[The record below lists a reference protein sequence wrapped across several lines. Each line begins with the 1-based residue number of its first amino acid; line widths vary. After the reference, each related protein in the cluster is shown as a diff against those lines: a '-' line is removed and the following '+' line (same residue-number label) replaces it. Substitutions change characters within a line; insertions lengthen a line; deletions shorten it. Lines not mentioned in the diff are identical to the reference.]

1 MSVIVSPWL
10 LTFSKFL
17 FLSLAFL
24 KRYAELRLMK
34 EDNKIHSGRG
44 YVPSD
49 IMIVQ
54 SIGSTSGYLSIL
66 VLALYINSRDV
77 VELYQDPWVL
87 WLIGPFLLYWI
98 TRMWFL
104 AHRGEMIDDP
114 ILFAVRDRQS
124 YLIGFAVLVLIFS
137 ATV

>member
-1 MSVIVSPWL
+1 
-10 LTFSKFL
+10 
-17 FLSLAFL
+17 
-24 KRYAELRLMK
+24 MK